1 MQTKKDSKKIMAI
14 IYGRADSEKQ
24 LDKYPNQVQALEDID
39 KIHQELRK
47 EIKETFDAGVSG
59 GIKKRNKKPQINK
72 FEKNKDDPLHAG
84 TSGELNTLDVLKK
97 LPDEYHVLCGVSLAL
112 PNYITYNGKK
122 NLKSAQM
129 DFVVVSKRGVILL
142 EVENWS
148 TSYYNKNENLSSHE
162 QVDRAAQVLR
172 ITLKSWRNPSNP
184 AVKSVVLAT
193 RGNMKYDPRYKF
205 VSVSNLD
212 KINSFLQ
219 NREEEFSEK
228 EVKRVV
234 GRLNGHVTR

>member
-1 MQTKKDSKKIMAI
+1 MAI

-24 LDKYPNQVQALEDID
+24 LDKYPNQVQELEDID
-39 KIHQELRK
+39 KVHQELRK

-59 GIKKRNKKPQINK
+59 GIKKQNKKRQINK

-84 TSGELNTLDVLKK
+84 ASELNTLDVLKK
-97 LPDEYHVLCGVSLAL
+97 LPDEYHVLCGVNLTL

-142 EVENWS
+142 EVKNWS
-148 TSYYNKNENLSSHE
+148 TSYYNKNENLSPHE
-162 QVDRAAQVLR
+162 QVDRAAQVLQ
-172 ITLKSWRNPSNP
+172 ITLKSWRNPRNP

-193 RGNMKYDPRYKF
+193 RDNMKYDPKYKF

-234 GRLNGHVTR
+234 GRLNGYVTK